1 MHYMIDLETMGTQ
14 PGSAIVAVGA
24 VAFDAEKIH
33 DTFYQTSSLDS
44 AVAYGLT
51 LDPATVTWWMQ
62 QSDAA
67 RAEIVEPM
75 NYSLCLVLD
84 TLRDWMRLPTEG
96 IEGVWGNG
104 ATFDNVLLRVA
115 MEKTGVQPPWKFW
128 QDKCYRTVKGAHPE
142 IHIVKEGTAHKAIDD
157 ALSQAKHLMVINKA
171 AGGIYL

>member
-1 MHYMIDLETMGTQ
+1 MHYMIDLETMGTA

-33 DTFYQTSSLDS
+33 DTFYQTSSLES
-44 AVAYGLT
+44 AMAYGLT
-51 LDPATVTWWMQ
+51 LDPDTVMWWMQ

-67 RAEIVEPM
+67 RAEISTPM
-75 NYSLCLVLD
+75 AYSLGSVLE
-84 TLRDWMRLPTEG
+84 TLCDWMRLPTDG
-96 IEGVWGNG
+96 VSGVWGNG
-104 ATFDNVLLRVA
+104 ATFDNVLIRVA
-115 MEKTGVQPPWKFW
+115 MEKVGARPPWKFW

-142 IHIVKEGTAHKAIDD
+142 IDIVKEGTAHKAIDD

>member
-1 MHYMIDLETMGTQ
+1 MHFMIDLETMGTA

-33 DTFYQTSSLDS
+33 DTFYKTVSLES
-44 AVAYGLT
+44 AMAWGLT
-51 LDPATVTWWMQ
+51 VDPGTIMWWMQ

-75 NYSLCLVLD
+75 YRDLFIALD
-84 TLRDWMRLPTEG
+84 TMVEWMRGMPEDVS
-96 IEGVWGNG
+96 GVWGNG
-104 ATFDNVLLRVA
+104 ATFDNVLIRAA
-115 MEKTGVQPPWKFW
+115 MEKTGVTPPWKFW

-142 IHIVKEGTAHKAIDD
+142 IDIVKEGTAHKAIDD
-157 ALSQAKHLMVINKA
+157 ALSQAKHLMVINKS